1 MKPGQLSPAAPL
13 GRFWGLLD
21 LLGMPNGHFQHKLG
35 GDFKELW
42 IIAVG
47 LEEQRQD
54 IEAPM
59 WCLPPLLNADL

>member
-1 MKPGQLSPAAPL
+1 
-13 GRFWGLLD
+13 
-21 LLGMPNGHFQHKLG
+21 MPNGHFQHKLG